1 MQRVNTSYSQ
11 YYNKIHKRVGYVFR
25 DRYYSQ
31 DILNE
36 KQLYSCIKYIHN
48 NPVKANMCNLM
59 EQYEYSSYNE
69 FLREKMII
77 TNDSMKLIF
86 GKTKDYKKEFDFIH
100 NTKNSD
106 DLEFEDI
113 KHKDII
119 DFVKEIEKKYNKN
132 IKELKQDKNIFRQF
146 IQDARNETD
155 VTLTELAD
163 ILDLSKSTIYNYYK
177 KK

>member
-1 MQRVNTSYSQ
+1 
-11 YYNKIHKRVGYVFR
+11 
-25 DRYYSQ
+25 
-31 DILNE
+31 
-36 KQLYSCIKYIHN
+36 
-48 NPVKANMCNLM
+48 
-59 EQYEYSSYNE
+59 
-69 FLREKMII
+69 MII
-77 TNDSMKLIF
+77 NDDSMKLIF
-86 GKTKDYKKEFDFIH
+86 GKTKDYKKEFEIIH

-119 DFVKEIEKKYNKN
+119 DFVKEIEKKYIKN

-163 ILDLSKSTIYNYYK
+163 ILDLSKSTIHNYHK